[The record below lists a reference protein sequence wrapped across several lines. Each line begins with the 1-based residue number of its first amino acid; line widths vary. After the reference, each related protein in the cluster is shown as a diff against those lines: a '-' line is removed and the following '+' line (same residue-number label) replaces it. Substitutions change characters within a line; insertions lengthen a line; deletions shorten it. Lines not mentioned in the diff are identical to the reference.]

1 MIKFIKYA
9 NFLWLFSN
17 IKLPWF
23 LSQLF
28 YTPCVLLYKSDLFK
42 KQQRLQG
49 KEVRFLTKKRQ
60 VFARWLFTI
69 FFVEQYPN
77 RPFHQLSFHV
87 PLLVSK
93 RAVVRHKIK
102 RMLIRT
108 SETFLAQ
115 KGQAPYYKA
124 FVTLHKMKLAPLLS
138 LLEAKKWEEVE
149 TMLSQQRTQV
159 FSSFLH
165 HDAKSSSQKKS
176 HISKS
181 SSSSQ

>member
-1 MIKFIKYA
+1 M
-9 NFLWLFSN
+9 
-17 IKLPWF
+17 
-23 LSQLF
+23 
-28 YTPCVLLYKSDLFK
+28 
-42 KQQRLQG
+42 
-49 KEVRFLTKKRQ
+49 
-60 VFARWLFTI
+60 
-69 FFVEQYPN
+69 EQYPN

-102 RMLIRT
+102 RILIRT

-165 HDAKSSSQKKS
+165 YDAKSSSQKKS
-176 HISKS
+176 HFAKS